1 MNLPNPN
8 TLSTSGQRLAKF
20 ASITAAATLTSR
32 ILGLVREQVL
42 AARFG
47 AGNEM
52 DAFIVAFRIPNM
64 ARDLFAEGA
73 LSSALV
79 PSFARHLTQHG
90 KGRAW
95 HLGQNVLTVLLLAT
109 GAVACAGIVF
119 ADRVIAIVAPDFAAV
134 PGKAPLTIALTRVM
148 LPFLILTAVAAAEM
162 GMLNSLHHYFVPA
175 LAPAMFNVAMI
186 ACALFLAPPLSQI
199 GLPPISAIAIGALAG
214 GIAQVVVQWPALRR
228 EGFRYRPRFDLR
240 DPGLRQVLLLMGPGA
255 IGVAATQVIL
265 FINTLL
271 ATSQGTGAVSWLMYA
286 SRLIYLPIGLFGV
299 SIGTAVLPAVAHQA
313 AAGDAAGIR
322 ATVARGL
329 SMMLVVNVPAT
340 AGLIALAAPI
350 VRLLFEHGRFLP
362 ADTEATAAAVRLYAC
377 GLIGY
382 STARITAPT
391 FYALGSSRVPVLVS
405 LGTIALNVAL
415 SLTLVR
421 VMGFLGLALGTAL
434 ASIAHGAGL
443 VWFLRRRLGG
453 LEGTTLMTALAKIS
467 IAATVMAAAAA
478 AIEHQAHAVSAGEAL
493 ALQALRLGLSISGAL
508 AVLAFMA
515 KILRIPEFDEILA
528 LAKVRVRKLLS
539 P

>member
-1 MNLPNPN
+1 MNSPDPN

-79 PSFARHLTQHG
+79 PSFARHLSQHG
-90 KGRAW
+90 RRGAW
-95 HLGQNVLTVLLLAT
+95 HLGHNILTVLLLAT

-134 PGKAPLTIALTRVM
+134 PGKAPLTITLTRMM
-148 LPFLILTAVAAAEM
+148 LPFLMLTAVAAAEM

-186 ACALFLAPPLSQI
+186 ACALFLAPRLSHA
-199 GLPPISAIAIGALAG
+199 GLPPILAIAIGALAG

-228 EGFRYRPRFDLR
+228 EGFRYRPAVDLR

-255 IGVAATQVIL
+255 IGVAATQLIL
-265 FINTLL
+265 FVNTLL

-313 AAGDAAGIR
+313 AADDAAAIR
-322 ATVARGL
+322 ETVARGL
-329 SMMLVVNVPAT
+329 TLMLIVNVPAA
-340 AGLIALAAPI
+340 AGLIALATPI

-362 ADTEATAAAVRLYAC
+362 SDTAATAAAVRLYSC

-382 STARITAPT
+382 STSRITAPT
-391 FYALGSSRVPVLVS
+391 FYALGSSRVWYH
-405 LGTIALNVAL
+405 L
-415 SLTLVR
+415 SLHPTDESLVR

-453 LEGTTLMTALAKIS
+453 LEGNTLMMALAKIS
-467 IAATVMAAAAA
+467 MASAVMAAAAM
-478 AIEHQAHAVSAGEAL
+478 AIEHQAHAVSPGEAL
-493 ALQALRLGLSISGAL
+493 VFQAIRLGLSISGAL
-508 AVLAFMA
+508 VVLACMA
-515 KILRIPEFDEILA
+515 KAVGIREFDAMLA
-528 LAKVRVRKLLS
+528 LAAVRVRKLLL